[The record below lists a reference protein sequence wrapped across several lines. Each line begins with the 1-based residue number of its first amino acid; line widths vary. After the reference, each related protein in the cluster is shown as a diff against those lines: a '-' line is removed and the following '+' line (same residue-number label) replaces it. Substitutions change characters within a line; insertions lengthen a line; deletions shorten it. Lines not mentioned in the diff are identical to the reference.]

1 MTDRYS
7 RQSRFAPIGAEG
19 QRQLGTSRA
28 VVVGM
33 GALGSVAAQHLVRS
47 GIGYVRII
55 DRDILEWSNL
65 QRQVLYTE
73 EDVKQLL
80 PKAQAASQRLKS
92 INSEVTIEAV
102 VADLT
107 PHNAEALLG
116 GVDLIIDGSDNFTV
130 RYLINDVSQKLSIPW
145 IYGGVVGAAGMSMTI
160 LPGKTPCFSCMFP
173 SPPPAGSVDT
183 CETAGVISPAVDI
196 IASIQA
202 AEALKYLS
210 GNQGALHGT
219 LFQIDVWYHHW
230 MPLKVGDS
238 LRKDCPVCQLG
249 SYAYLEQSSTETAAA
264 SLCGRNTI
272 QLTPGRPITLSLD
285 ELGARL
291 SRVGDVQRNPFLLR
305 YRRDNVITAVLFPDG
320 RALIQGTEDPVIA
333 KRIYSEIFG
342 L

>member
-7 RQSRFAPIGAEG
+7 RQSRFAPIGADG
-19 QRQLGTSRA
+19 QRRIGASRA

-73 EDVKQLL
+73 EDVQRLL
-80 PKAQAASQRLKS
+80 PKAQAAAERLRS
-92 INSEVTIEAV
+92 INGDVTIEPV

-116 GVDLIIDGSDNFTV
+116 GVDLILDGSDNFTV

-145 IYGGVVGAAGMSMTI
+145 IYGGVVGASGMTMTF
-160 LPGKTPCFSCMFP
+160 LPGQTPCFYCMFP
-173 SPPPAGSVDT
+173 NTPQAGSVDT

-202 AEALKYLS
+202 AEAIKYFS
-210 GNQGALHGT
+210 GNQDALHGT
-219 LFQIDVWYHHW
+219 LFQIDLWQHSW

-238 LRKDCPVCQLG
+238 PHKGCPVCQQGQYTHL
-249 SYAYLEQSSTETAAA
+249 SQESQKSAAA

-272 QLTPGRPITLSLD
+272 QITPALPVSLSLD

-291 SRVGDVQRNPFLLR
+291 SRVGDVERNPFLLR

-320 RALIQGTEDPVIA
+320 RALIQGTDDPIIA
-333 KRIYSEIFG
+333 KRIYSEIYG
-342 L
+342 V